1 MCIII
6 HKLGCLLIVKFFEL
20 HIDQLS
26 RKTSNL
32 EELALETLKS
42 IVSTSDLDEVTFA
55 AIAHQ
60 LIQVASD
67 LYLNALVAA
76 KSYQR
81 A

>member
-6 HKLGCLLIVKFFEL
+6 YKLGCLLIVKFFEL

-42 IVSTSDLDEVTFA
+42 IVCTSYLDEVTFA
-55 AIAHQ
+55 AIAH
-60 LIQVASD
+60 
-67 LYLNALVAA
+67 
-76 KSYQR
+76 
-81 A
+81 